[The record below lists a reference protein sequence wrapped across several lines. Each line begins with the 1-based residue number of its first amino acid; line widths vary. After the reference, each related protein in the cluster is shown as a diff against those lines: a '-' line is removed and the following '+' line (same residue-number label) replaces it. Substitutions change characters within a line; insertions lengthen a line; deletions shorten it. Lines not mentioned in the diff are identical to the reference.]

1 MDDDATRVELGPLG
15 RICIPVLQL
24 VQGIHGN
31 IFAHCVGTF
40 HALVCICRKRRA
52 TLEHLAVWSH
62 LYVAVVAQAF
72 GNVTIY
78 IVEPAA
84 VLRHTILEMLVAAV
98 GAHLRARSTID
109 AALVAGTEDVA
120 EALQHSLCRAYLAAV
135 DVDTGLAEDEALR
148 LHVESS
154 HEVLVHV
161 HGAVAAPTVLA
172 SATAKDVAQDVAVE
186 HVHLG

>member
-1 MDDDATRVELGPLG
+1 MDDDATRVELVPSG
-15 RICIPVLQL
+15 ICIPVLQL
-24 VQGIHGN
+24 VQLGHLDVVAFFVGSAANVDIAIGNDLTAGRYIH
-31 IFAHCVGTF
+31 
-40 HALVCICRKRRA
+40 
-52 TLEHLAVWSH
+52 
-62 LYVAVVAQAF
+62 VAVVAQSICDNAA
-72 GNVTIY
+72 G

-84 VLRHTILEMLVAAV
+84 IRGHTVGEVLVAAV
-98 GAHLRARSTID
+98 GAHLLACGTID

-120 EALQHSLCRAYLAAV
+120 EALQHSLRRAYLAAV

-154 HEVLVHV
+154 HKVLVHV